1 MLTLSSHLVRFP
13 SDQTHYIAV
22 TTTLSFKEQFRITSR
37 LTGIVIIVV
46 SVSVGVVSLKETDA
60 FLLPP
65 AGFAPLGLLIESE
78 PGAALLRVVAVV
90 GISASRRRLLAL
102 PFLPLGTLL

>member
-1 MLTLSSHLVRFP
+1 M
-13 SDQTHYIAV
+13 
-22 TTTLSFKEQFRITSR
+22 
-37 LTGIVIIVV
+37 IVV
-46 SVSVGVVSLKETDA
+46 VSISVCVVALKKSDA

-78 PGAALLRVVAVV
+78 SGAALLGIVAVV

-102 PFLPLGTLL
+102 PLLPLGTLL